1 MNKAILLLRRSIAP
15 MLAIVSSGI
24 LFTSCLKDKDGN
36 DNNIPA
42 AGVMAF
48 NLAPGQQSVVV
59 TLDGNTLTQTPLA
72 FTNYTGG
79 YLPAYI
85 GNRRIEAFD
94 YQNSRK
100 LSSSTYTF
108 ENDKY
113 YSVFVIGS
121 DSSYRNV
128 VAPDDVDSTIDVSA
142 SAFVRYVNAITD
154 SVNLPNVTITAG
166 SNNVV
171 NENAPYAGV
180 SVFKA
185 VAPGSI
191 NITIKGNNG
200 VDATR
205 SIALEKQKA
214 YTILLVGKPGAT
226 DENTKPQIKYILNG
240 TLEDN
245 PSK

>member
-1 MNKAILLLRRSIAP
+1 MNKTILMLRRSMIP
-15 MLAIVSSGI
+15 VLAIVTSGI
-24 LFTSCLKDKDGN
+24 LLTSCLKDKDG
-36 DNNIPA
+36 DNSNTPA
-42 AGVMAF
+42 SGVMAF

-59 TLDGNTLTQTPLA
+59 TLDGNSLTQTPLA

-85 GNRRIEAFD
+85 GNRRIESFD
-94 YQNSRK
+94 YQNGRK
-100 LSSSTYTF
+100 LGSTSYTF

-121 DSSYRNV
+121 DSTYRNV
-128 VAPDDVDSTIDVSA
+128 VASDDVDSTVDVSA

-180 SVFKA
+180 SAFKA

-205 SIALEKQKA
+205 SISVEQQKA

-226 DENTKPQIKYILNG
+226 DETTKPQIKYILNG